1 MTDTT
6 NVADAA
12 PAQDAGQRYLQMLAE
27 WEDVKRELA
36 AAKDRELE
44 LRLQLFAG
52 AFPTPK
58 EGTNTYKLPDGR
70 QIKGKYDVNRKID
83 EAAFPAVLADLRE
96 QGVANADRLV
106 RFKPELAKSEWN
118 TLSEAF
124 KLAFSRCVIASPG
137 TPQLELVPA
146 PVKK

>member
-1 MTDTT
+1 MSDDTAPP
-6 NVADAA
+6 ADN
-12 PAQDAGQRYLQMLAE
+12 GQRFLQMLAE

-36 AAKDRELE
+36 AAKERELE

-52 AFPTPK
+52 AFPKPK

-70 QIKGKYDVNRKID
+70 QVKGKYDVNRKID
-83 EAAFPAVLADLRE
+83 EAAFPSVLAALRE
-96 QGVANADRLV
+96 QGVANADQLV
-106 RFKPELAKSEWN
+106 RFKPELAKAEWN
-118 TLSEAF
+118 TLSEDMR
-124 KLAFSRCVIASPG
+124 LLFSRCVIASPG